1 MWKTFNNSERTKLMR
16 NKIILD
22 QIKELTEELDRA
34 KTAEAMDEILEQR
47 SDLIDEYIALAEANG
62 EDTEKAYDKIAE
74 IIKD

>member
-1 MWKTFNNSERTKLMR
+1 MR

-22 QIKELTEELDRA
+22 QIKELTEELNKA

>member
-1 MWKTFNNSERTKLMR
+1 MR

-22 QIKELTEELDRA
+22 QIKELTEELDKA
-34 KTAEAMDEILEQR
+34 KTAERMDDILEQR
-47 SDLIDEYIALAEANG
+47 SDLIDEYIALADANG

>member
-1 MWKTFNNSERTKLMR
+1 MR

-22 QIKELTEELDRA
+22 QIKELTEELNKA
-34 KTAEAMDEILEQR
+34 KTAEAMDDILEQR

-62 EDTEKAYDKIAE
+62 EDTDRAYDKIAE

>member
-1 MWKTFNNSERTKLMR
+1 MR

-22 QIKELTEELDRA
+22 QIKELTEELNKA

-62 EDTEKAYDKIAE
+62 EDTDRAYDKIAE

>member
-1 MWKTFNNSERTKLMR
+1 MR

-22 QIKELTEELDRA
+22 QIKELTEELDKA
-34 KTAEAMDEILEQR
+34 KTAEAMDDILEQR

>member
-1 MWKTFNNSERTKLMR
+1 MR

-22 QIKELTEELDRA
+22 QIKELTEELNKA

-62 EDTEKAYDKIAE
+62 EDTDQAYDKIAE

>member
-1 MWKTFNNSERTKLMR
+1 MR

-22 QIKELTEELDRA
+22 QIKELTEELNKA

-47 SDLIDEYIALAEANG
+47 SDLIDEYIALADANG